1 MKPDTLTE
9 FMTFLTSSSHSHAIS
24 FPEFRDFLLL
34 LPREASPAEI
44 FRYYEVKKF
53 MGDEGEAVFEG
64 GVGEPDIR
72 RYNGKDEH
80 CCEQI
85 ICGLP
90 PRDDA
95 LSAAEMHRCQNG
107 HTFAPK

>member
-1 MKPDTLTE
+1 MGAYL
-9 FMTFLTSSSHSHAIS
+9 F
-24 FPEFRDFLLL
+24 
-34 LPREASPAEI
+34 
-44 FRYYEVKKF
+44 VKKF
-53 MGDEGEAVFEG
+53 LGDESEAVFEG
-64 GVGEPDIR
+64 SVGESDIR